1 MSVYLDNFK
10 DESIFEL
17 IEEIDNQGIKSNI
30 DKSGKLNNIGK
41 QNLKFSVEKYQNSFF
56 AEKDFATNPSLIEE
70 APKDNKIAV
79 INEQIKGVQND
90 MKNNVKNMVVNIQD
104 INEMENKSSVIKDAS
119 FQFRKDSLALEK
131 KMKKYLLNW
140 MTILMVAIVS
150 VGFVSCGDDDD
161 DEKGGTVSLV
171 GTWSLNFGTNDYC
184 LLTFYQNG
192 TVKYQEYDDGEWEE
206 EDTYNYTYSN
216 GILRLTYSNGR
227 ERETIEVISL
237 SETKLVLKDWPDV
250 GVNTFVKQ

>member
-1 MSVYLDNFK
+1 MSIIYLCIANQNNKSIIGSYNPIEMEKSSLKESIEKKALELINKINPENGPEKNRINFQTSSDKIINIYYNLINKGILYIVFVEIMSVYLDNFK

-131 KMKKYLLNW
+131 KMKKNYFRSKIIL
-140 MTILMVAIVS
+140 TIVIV
-150 VGFVSCGDDDD
+150 
-161 DEKGGTVSLV
+161 TVLA
-171 GTWSLNFGTNDYC
+171 LFIY
-184 LLTFYQNG
+184 F
-192 TVKYQEYDDGEWEE
+192 
-206 EDTYNYTYSN
+206 
-216 GILRLTYSNGR
+216 IL
-227 ERETIEVISL
+227 
-237 SETKLVLKDWPDV
+237 
-250 GVNTFVKQ
+250 

>member
-1 MSVYLDNFK
+1 MSIIYLCIANQNNKSIIGSYNPIEMEKSSLKDSIEKKAQEIINKINPDNGPEKNRINFQTSSDKIINIYYNLINKGILYIVFVEIMSVYLDNFK

-131 KMKKYLLNW
+131 KMKKNYFRSKIIL
-140 MTILMVAIVS
+140 TIVIV
-150 VGFVSCGDDDD
+150 
-161 DEKGGTVSLV
+161 TVLA
-171 GTWSLNFGTNDYC
+171 LFIY
-184 LLTFYQNG
+184 F
-192 TVKYQEYDDGEWEE
+192 
-206 EDTYNYTYSN
+206 
-216 GILRLTYSNGR
+216 IL
-227 ERETIEVISL
+227 
-237 SETKLVLKDWPDV
+237 
-250 GVNTFVKQ
+250 

>member
-1 MSVYLDNFK
+1 MSIIYLCIANQNNKSIIGSYNPIEMEKSSLKDSIEKKALELINKINPENGPEKNRINFQTSSDKIINIYYNLINKGILYIVFVEIMSVYLDNFK
-10 DESIFEL
+10 DETIFEL

-30 DKSGKLNNIGK
+30 DKSGKLNTIGK

-131 KMKKYLLNW
+131 KMKKNYFRSKIIL
-140 MTILMVAIVS
+140 TIVIV
-150 VGFVSCGDDDD
+150 
-161 DEKGGTVSLV
+161 TVLA
-171 GTWSLNFGTNDYC
+171 LFIY
-184 LLTFYQNG
+184 F
-192 TVKYQEYDDGEWEE
+192 
-206 EDTYNYTYSN
+206 
-216 GILRLTYSNGR
+216 IL
-227 ERETIEVISL
+227 
-237 SETKLVLKDWPDV
+237 
-250 GVNTFVKQ
+250 

>member
-1 MSVYLDNFK
+1 MEKSSLKDSIEKKALELINKINPENGPEKNRINFQTSSDKIINIYYNLINKGILYIVFVEIMSVYLDNFK

-131 KMKKYLLNW
+131 KMKKNYFRSKIIL
-140 MTILMVAIVS
+140 TIVIV
-150 VGFVSCGDDDD
+150 
-161 DEKGGTVSLV
+161 TVLA
-171 GTWSLNFGTNDYC
+171 LFIY
-184 LLTFYQNG
+184 F
-192 TVKYQEYDDGEWEE
+192 
-206 EDTYNYTYSN
+206 
-216 GILRLTYSNGR
+216 IL
-227 ERETIEVISL
+227 
-237 SETKLVLKDWPDV
+237 
-250 GVNTFVKQ
+250 

>member
-1 MSVYLDNFK
+1 MSIIYLCIANQNNKSIIGSYNPIEMEKSSLKDSIEKKALELIDKINPDNGPEKNRINFQTSSDKIINIYYNLINKGILYIVFVEIMSVYLDNFK

-131 KMKKYLLNW
+131 KMKKNYFRSKIIL
-140 MTILMVAIVS
+140 TIVIV
-150 VGFVSCGDDDD
+150 
-161 DEKGGTVSLV
+161 TVLA
-171 GTWSLNFGTNDYC
+171 LFIY
-184 LLTFYQNG
+184 F
-192 TVKYQEYDDGEWEE
+192 
-206 EDTYNYTYSN
+206 
-216 GILRLTYSNGR
+216 IL
-227 ERETIEVISL
+227 
-237 SETKLVLKDWPDV
+237 
-250 GVNTFVKQ
+250 

>member
-1 MSVYLDNFK
+1 MSIIYLCIANQNNKSIIGSYNPIEMEKSSLKDSIEKKALELINKINPENGPEKNRINFQTSSDKIINIYYNLINKGILYIVFVEIMSVYLDNFK

-30 DKSGKLNNIGK
+30 EKSGKLNNIGK

-131 KMKKYLLNW
+131 KMKKNYFRSKIIL
-140 MTILMVAIVS
+140 TIVIV
-150 VGFVSCGDDDD
+150 
-161 DEKGGTVSLV
+161 TVLA
-171 GTWSLNFGTNDYC
+171 LFIY
-184 LLTFYQNG
+184 F
-192 TVKYQEYDDGEWEE
+192 
-206 EDTYNYTYSN
+206 
-216 GILRLTYSNGR
+216 IL
-227 ERETIEVISL
+227 
-237 SETKLVLKDWPDV
+237 
-250 GVNTFVKQ
+250 

>member
-1 MSVYLDNFK
+1 MSIIYLCIANQNNKSIIGSYNPIEMEKSSLKDSIEKKALELINKINPENGPEKNRINFQTSSDKIINIYYNLINKGILYIVFVEIMSVYLDNFK

-17 IEEIDNQGIKSNI
+17 IEEIDNQGIKSNL

-131 KMKKYLLNW
+131 KMKKNYFRSKIIL
-140 MTILMVAIVS
+140 TIVIV
-150 VGFVSCGDDDD
+150 
-161 DEKGGTVSLV
+161 TVLA
-171 GTWSLNFGTNDYC
+171 LFIY
-184 LLTFYQNG
+184 F
-192 TVKYQEYDDGEWEE
+192 
-206 EDTYNYTYSN
+206 
-216 GILRLTYSNGR
+216 IL
-227 ERETIEVISL
+227 
-237 SETKLVLKDWPDV
+237 
-250 GVNTFVKQ
+250 

>member
-1 MSVYLDNFK
+1 MSIIYLCIANQNNKSIIGSYNPIEMEKSSLKDSIEKKALELINKINPENGPEKNRINFQTSSDKIINIYYNLINKGILYIVFVEIMSVYLDNFK

-30 DKSGKLNNIGK
+30 DKPGKLNTIGK

-131 KMKKYLLNW
+131 KMKKNYFRSKIIL
-140 MTILMVAIVS
+140 TIVIV
-150 VGFVSCGDDDD
+150 
-161 DEKGGTVSLV
+161 TVLA
-171 GTWSLNFGTNDYC
+171 LFIY
-184 LLTFYQNG
+184 F
-192 TVKYQEYDDGEWEE
+192 
-206 EDTYNYTYSN
+206 
-216 GILRLTYSNGR
+216 IL
-227 ERETIEVISL
+227 
-237 SETKLVLKDWPDV
+237 
-250 GVNTFVKQ
+250 

>member
-1 MSVYLDNFK
+1 MSIIYLCVANQNNKSIIGSYNPIEMEKSSLKDSIEKKALELINKINPENGPEKNRINFQTSSDKIINIYYNLINKGILYIVFVEIMSVYLDNFK

-131 KMKKYLLNW
+131 KMKKNYFRSKIIL
-140 MTILMVAIVS
+140 TIVIV
-150 VGFVSCGDDDD
+150 
-161 DEKGGTVSLV
+161 TVLA
-171 GTWSLNFGTNDYC
+171 LFIY
-184 LLTFYQNG
+184 F
-192 TVKYQEYDDGEWEE
+192 
-206 EDTYNYTYSN
+206 
-216 GILRLTYSNGR
+216 IL
-227 ERETIEVISL
+227 
-237 SETKLVLKDWPDV
+237 
-250 GVNTFVKQ
+250 

>member
-1 MSVYLDNFK
+1 MSIIYLCIANQNNKSIIGSYNPIEMEKSSLKDSIEKKALELINKINPENGPEKNRINFQTSSDKIINIYYNLINKGILYIVFVEIMSVYLDNFK

-131 KMKKYLLNW
+131 KMKKNYFRSKIIL
-140 MTILMVAIVS
+140 TIVIV
-150 VGFVSCGDDDD
+150 
-161 DEKGGTVSLV
+161 TVLA
-171 GTWSLNFGTNDYC
+171 LFIY
-184 LLTFYQNG
+184 F
-192 TVKYQEYDDGEWEE
+192 
-206 EDTYNYTYSN
+206 
-216 GILRLTYSNGR
+216 IL
-227 ERETIEVISL
+227 
-237 SETKLVLKDWPDV
+237 
-250 GVNTFVKQ
+250 F

>member
-1 MSVYLDNFK
+1 MSIIYLCIANQNNKSIIGSYNPIEMEKSSLKDSIEKKALELINKINPENGPEKNRINFQTSSDKIINIYYNLINKGILYIVFVEIMSVYLDNFK

-131 KMKKYLLNW
+131 KMKKNYFRSKIIL
-140 MTILMVAIVS
+140 TIVIV
-150 VGFVSCGDDDD
+150 
-161 DEKGGTVSLV
+161 TVLA
-171 GTWSLNFGTNDYC
+171 LFIY
-184 LLTFYQNG
+184 F
-192 TVKYQEYDDGEWEE
+192 
-206 EDTYNYTYSN
+206 
-216 GILRLTYSNGR
+216 IL
-227 ERETIEVISL
+227 
-237 SETKLVLKDWPDV
+237 
-250 GVNTFVKQ
+250 